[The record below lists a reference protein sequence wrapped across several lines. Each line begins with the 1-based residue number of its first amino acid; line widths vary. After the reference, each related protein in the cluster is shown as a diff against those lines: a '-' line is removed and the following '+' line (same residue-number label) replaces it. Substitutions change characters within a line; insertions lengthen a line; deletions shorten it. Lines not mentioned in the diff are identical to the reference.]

1 MKTYKDY
8 IYVGIQLVL
17 FVTYIVPVYFIY
29 INLPEWLNYLGL
41 FILGLGLLLGLVALF
56 QLNTKLSP
64 FPTPV
69 SDGKLI
75 TTGAYSISRHPIY
88 TSVLAMAL
96 GYALYESSFF
106 KFVIFV
112 LLWMLFYF
120 KSTYEEELLKEK
132 FLKYSDYKI
141 KTKRF
146 I

>member
-17 FVTYIVPVYFIY
+17 FVIYIVPVHFIY

-120 KSTYEEELLKEK
+120 KSIYEEQLLNKK

>member
-1 MKTYKDY
+1 MKIKKDY

-17 FVTYIVPVYFIY
+17 FVTYILPVRIIY

-41 FILGLGLLLGLVALF
+41 FILSLGLVLGLLALF
-56 QLNTKLSP
+56 QLNKKLSP

-69 SDGKLI
+69 LGGKLL
-75 TTGAYSISRHPIY
+75 TSGAYSISRHPIY
-88 TSVLAMAL
+88 TSVLAITF
-96 GYALYESSFF
+96 GFALYESSFF
-106 KFVIFV
+106 KFIIFL
-112 LLWMLFYF
+112 LLWLLFYF
-120 KSTYEEELLKEK
+120 KSNYEEQLLKEK